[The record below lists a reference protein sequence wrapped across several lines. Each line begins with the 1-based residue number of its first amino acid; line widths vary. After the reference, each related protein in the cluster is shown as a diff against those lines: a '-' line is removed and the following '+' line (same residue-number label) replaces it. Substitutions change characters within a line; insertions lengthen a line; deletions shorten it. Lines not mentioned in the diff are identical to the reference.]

1 MAQKQEQR
9 PKRKRKEKMYAGI
22 LILMWILRMNSVS
35 IAQEE
40 ITLNVMIRYD
50 FQIPEDASLVFEK
63 ADQMVWEK
71 IGVHLHFIP
80 VLPMTQTE
88 EKIMAEKEGIVIDVA
103 SKIAGEFEY
112 QEMDELIEQYGQ
124 DILKQVSEEEI
135 QNTKKNG
142 HLYTLPSKADCA
154 ASAGIAFRKD
164 ILEKYEIDPEK
175 IRTLQ
180 DVDQLFSFISEQ
192 EPELIMTSPLW
203 TQQGFL
209 LRYRFYDSIPNSI
222 FDFSWE
228 KEGEVVN
235 FYDTDSYREWI
246 DMIRRWYELGYIPKE
261 LPLQN
266 IKGSEMVKAG
276 KLFSYFCACKPG
288 IEWEESVSSGQE
300 MVIVPLLEQ
309 YITNSSVQISPWGI
323 TKECEHPEEAMK
335 FLNLLYSDEK
345 LVNLLIYGI
354 EGMHYIVLDD
364 GTIDFPEGVTS
375 DMSGYYPNMGWSF
388 PNQMLSYIWHG
399 NEPNL
404 WENTEEFQKNARTAE
419 SVGFYFDDTN
429 VREQNEK
436 LNEIAK
442 KYSYGLETGM
452 VDHTIYLSKM
462 LSEMEMAGAEEVK
475 CEIERQ
481 YKEWKREKRS
491 EFVDCR

>member
-22 LILMWILRMNSVS
+22 LILMWILKMNSVS

-192 EPELIMTSPLW
+192 E
-203 TQQGFL
+203 
-209 LRYRFYDSIPNSI
+209 R
-222 FDFSWE
+222 
-228 KEGEVVN
+228 
-235 FYDTDSYREWI
+235 
-246 DMIRRWYELGYIPKE
+246 
-261 LPLQN
+261 
-266 IKGSEMVKAG
+266 
-276 KLFSYFCACKPG
+276 
-288 IEWEESVSSGQE
+288 
-300 MVIVPLLEQ
+300 
-309 YITNSSVQISPWGI
+309 
-323 TKECEHPEEAMK
+323 
-335 FLNLLYSDEK
+335 
-345 LVNLLIYGI
+345 
-354 EGMHYIVLDD
+354 
-364 GTIDFPEGVTS
+364 
-375 DMSGYYPNMGWSF
+375 
-388 PNQMLSYIWHG
+388 
-399 NEPNL
+399 
-404 WENTEEFQKNARTAE
+404 
-419 SVGFYFDDTN
+419 
-429 VREQNEK
+429 
-436 LNEIAK
+436 K
-442 KYSYGLETGM
+442 K
-452 VDHTIYLSKM
+452 K
-462 LSEMEMAGAEEVK
+462 K
-475 CEIERQ
+475 
-481 YKEWKREKRS
+481 
-491 EFVDCR
+491 

>member
-1 MAQKQEQR
+1 MAQKWEQ
-9 PKRKRKEKMYAGI
+9 KRKKKIKRCTGI
-22 LILMWILRMNSVS
+22 LILMWIVRAGSANA
-35 IAQEE
+35 AQEE
-40 ITLNVMIRYD
+40 VTLNVMIRYD
-50 FQIPEDASLVFEK
+50 FQIPEDCELVYEK

-103 SKIAGEFEY
+103 SEIAGEFEY
-112 QEMDELIEQYGQ
+112 QEMDELLEQYGQ
-124 DILKQVSEEEI
+124 DILQYASEEEI
-135 QNTKKNG
+135 QNTKQNG

-154 ASAGIAFRKD
+154 ASAGIAFRRD

-175 IRTLQ
+175 IHTLQ
-180 DVDQLFSFISEQ
+180 DVDQLFSFISKQ
-192 EPELIMTSPLW
+192 EPDLIMTSPLW
-203 TQQGFL
+203 TQNGFL

-228 KEGEVVN
+228 NEGEVVN

-246 DMIRRWYELGYIPKE
+246 GMIRRWYELGYIPEE

-288 IEWEESVSSGQE
+288 IEWEESVSSGRE
-300 MVIVPLLEQ
+300 MVIIPILEP
-309 YITNSSVQISPWGI
+309 YITNSSVRISPWGI

-335 FLNLLYSDEK
+335 FLNLLYSDAE

-354 EGMHYIVLDD
+354 EGLHYTVLDD
-364 GTIDFPEGVTS
+364 GTIDFPEGVTA
-375 DMSGYYPNMGWSF
+375 DTSGYHPNMGWSF

-399 NEPNL
+399 NDPNL
-404 WENTEEFQKNARTAE
+404 WEKTEEFQKNARTAE
-419 SVGFYFDDTN
+419 SAGFYFDDTK
-429 VREQNEK
+429 VREQNKK
-436 LNEIAK
+436 LNEIAEQ
-442 KYSYGLETGM
+442 YIYGLETGM
-452 VDHTIYLSKM
+452 LDDTAYLPKM

-475 CEIERQ
+475 REIERQ
-481 YKEWKREKRS
+481 YKEWKRAKEK
-491 EFVDCR
+491 

>member
-22 LILMWILRMNSVS
+22 LILMWILKMNSVS

-288 IEWEESVSSGQE
+288 IEWEESVSSGQK

-354 EGMHYIVLDD
+354 EGASCI
-364 GTIDFPEGVTS
+364 I
-375 DMSGYYPNMGWSF
+375 
-388 PNQMLSYIWHG
+388 QI
-399 NEPNL
+399 
-404 WENTEEFQKNARTAE
+404 
-419 SVGFYFDDTN
+419 
-429 VREQNEK
+429 
-436 LNEIAK
+436 
-442 KYSYGLETGM
+442 
-452 VDHTIYLSKM
+452 
-462 LSEMEMAGAEEVK
+462 
-475 CEIERQ
+475 
-481 YKEWKREKRS
+481 
-491 EFVDCR
+491 

>member
-1 MAQKQEQR
+1 MAQKREQ
-9 PKRKRKEKMYAGI
+9 KRKKKIKRCTGI
-22 LILMWILRMNSVS
+22 LILMWIVRAGSANA
-35 IAQEE
+35 AQEE
-40 ITLNVMIRYD
+40 VTLNVMIRYD
-50 FQIPEDASLVFEK
+50 FQIPEDCELVFEK

-103 SKIAGEFEY
+103 SEIAGEFEY
-112 QEMDELIEQYGQ
+112 QEMDELLEQYGQ
-124 DILKQVSEEEI
+124 DILRYVSEEEI
-135 QNTKKNG
+135 QNTKQNG

-175 IRTLQ
+175 IHTLQ
-180 DVDQLFSFISEQ
+180 DVDQLFSFISKQ
-192 EPELIMTSPLW
+192 EPDLIMTSPLW
-203 TQQGFL
+203 TQNGFL

-228 KEGEVVN
+228 NEGEVVN

-246 DMIRRWYELGYIPKE
+246 GMIRRWYELRYIPEE

-288 IEWEESVSSGQE
+288 IEWEESVSSGRE
-300 MVIVPLLEQ
+300 MVIIPILEP
-309 YITNSSVQISPWGI
+309 YITNSSVRISPWGI

-335 FLNLLYSDEK
+335 FLNLLYSDAE

-354 EGMHYIVLDD
+354 EGLHYTVLDD
-364 GTIDFPEGVTS
+364 GTIDFPEGVTA
-375 DMSGYYPNMGWSF
+375 DTSGYHPNMGWSF

-399 NEPNL
+399 NDPNL
-404 WENTEEFQKNARTAE
+404 WEKTEEFQKNAKTAE
-419 SVGFYFDDTN
+419 SAGFYFDDTK
-429 VREQNEK
+429 VREQNKK
-436 LNEIAK
+436 LNEIAEQ
-442 KYSYGLETGM
+442 YIYGLETGM
-452 VDHTIYLSKM
+452 LDDTVYLPKM

-475 CEIERQ
+475 REIERQ
-481 YKEWKREKRS
+481 YKEWKRAKEK
-491 EFVDCR
+491 

>member
-1 MAQKQEQR
+1 MMQKKKR
-9 PKRKRKEKMYAGI
+9 RLTRKRKEKIYTGM
-22 LILMWILRMNSVS
+22 LILMCILKANRVS
-35 IAQEE
+35 TAQEE
-40 ITLNVMIRYD
+40 VTLNVMIRYD
-50 FQIPEDASLVFEK
+50 FQIPEDASLIFEK

-71 IGVHLHFIP
+71 TGVHIHFIP
-80 VLPMTQTE
+80 VLPITQAE
-88 EKIMAEKEGIVIDVA
+88 EKMMAEKEGIVIDIA

-112 QEMDELIEQYGQ
+112 QEMDELIELYGQ

-135 QNTKKNG
+135 QNTKQNG

-164 ILEKYEIDPEK
+164 ILEKYEIDPER
-175 IRTLQ
+175 IHTLQ
-180 DVDQLFSFISEQ
+180 DVDQLFSFISKQEQ
-192 EPELIMTSPLW
+192 DLIMTSPLW
-203 TQQGFL
+203 TQDGFL

-246 DMIRRWYELGYIPKE
+246 GIIRRWHELGYMPEE

-288 IEWEESVSSGQE
+288 IEWEESVSSGRE
-300 MVIVPLLEQ
+300 MVIVPLLEP
-309 YITNSSVQISPWGI
+309 YVTNSSVRISPWGI

-354 EGMHYIVLDD
+354 EDLHYTVLDD
-364 GTIDFPEGVTS
+364 GTIDFPEGMTF

-388 PNQMLSYIWHG
+388 PNQMISYIWHG
-399 NEPNL
+399 NDPDL
-404 WENTEEFQKNARTAE
+404 WKNTEEFQKNARIAE
-419 SVGFYFDDTN
+419 TVGFYFDDTN

-436 LNEIAK
+436 LNAIAEQ
-442 KYSYGLETGM
+442 YRYGLETGM
-452 VDHTIYLSKM
+452 LDDTIYLSKM
-462 LSEMEMAGAEEVK
+462 LSEMEKAGAEEVK
-475 CEIERQ
+475 REIERQ
-481 YKEWKREKRS
+481 YKEWKRVKRD